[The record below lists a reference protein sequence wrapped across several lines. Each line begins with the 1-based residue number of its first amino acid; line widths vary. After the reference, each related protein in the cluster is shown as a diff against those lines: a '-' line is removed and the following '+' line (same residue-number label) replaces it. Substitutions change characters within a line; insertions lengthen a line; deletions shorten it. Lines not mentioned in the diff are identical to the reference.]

1 METPMQQPTRILV
14 VGASGFCGN
23 GVLDTLAKDS
33 SMNVWAHVRPES
45 NSLES
50 MKTRCTNLG
59 HSLLVCPIE
68 DLPAQI
74 ETIQPQIIGS
84 FIGTTKKKMKPE
96 GLSYE
101 DVDYGINQLLIS
113 AAKTL
118 EHQPLFIYTSSMG
131 VEWHKWSP
139 YLKARYLVETDLKD
153 SNLPH
158 IILRPGILSGPTR
171 TEHRPL
177 EHLGAVFSTGLA
189 TIADS
194 IGWVSKGDGMRVL
207 NAQQIGTLVHLLIE
221 QWLKQNKSSEH
232 IQTLMVQDIHR
243 ILRERN
249 TT

>member
-1 METPMQQPTRILV
+1 MQQPTRILV

-23 GVLDTLAKDS
+23 GVLNILAKDS
-33 SMNVWAHVRPES
+33 SITVWAHVRPES
-45 NSLES
+45 KSLES
-50 MKTRCTNLG
+50 MKILCTELG
-59 HSLLVCPIE
+59 HTLLICPIE
-68 DLPAQI
+68 DLPTQI
-74 ETIQPQIIGS
+74 ETIQPEIIGS

-101 DVDYGINQLLIS
+101 EVDYGINHLLIS
-113 AAKTL
+113 AAKIL
-118 EHQPLFIYTSSMG
+118 QPQPLFIYTSSMG

-139 YLKARYLVETDLKD
+139 YLKARHLVETDLHK

-158 IILRPGILSGPTR
+158 IVLRPGILSGPTR

-189 TIADS
+189 TVADS

-207 NAQQIGTLVHLLIE
+207 NAEHIGTLVHILIE
-221 QWLKQNKSSEH
+221 QWLKQNKPSDH

-243 ILRERN
+243 ILRERDVS
-249 TT
+249 